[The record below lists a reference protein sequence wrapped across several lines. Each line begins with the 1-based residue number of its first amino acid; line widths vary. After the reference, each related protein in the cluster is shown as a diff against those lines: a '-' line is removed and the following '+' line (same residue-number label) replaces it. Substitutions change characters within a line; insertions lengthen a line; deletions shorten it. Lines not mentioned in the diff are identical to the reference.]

1 MGLLDKLFKDLDSAF
16 KGSSTP
22 TTKPEKRLCPVD
34 GTFMKLIRI
43 KFSPKDVVEIDQC
56 PKCGGIWFDRGEL
69 NKIIKIPIS
78 ELKRI
83 FGDIKEK
90 KSIKGTSSGP
100 RLCPVCGATMIT
112 YNYDYK
118 SGIWLDACPRG
129 HGIWLDGGEILLL
142 KLYLETGE
150 TFEAKDEA
158 PKLKKVER
166 ADRRERQKTLERELQ
181 EAIKALEV
189 EEERERID
197 TPSTPKREIPLS
209 SSPTPMPPSSTTST
223 TSFKAPETS
232 VPPAPKPS
240 IMGKP
245 LMPSESTS
253 ERTST
258 PSKPPTPSLGESLK
272 SEQRTEPRTS
282 TPSISTPSTSTSPTS
297 TPTISISTPSSLSSS
312 LSSSATS
319 ATSPVSFETK
329 ELGGFWSIKDILRL
343 PDGRLVIA
351 GDGGRV
357 MISSGDLEFQQVAEL
372 RENISKIGIF
382 NDYLVLASS
391 YGSLFY
397 APLSDLKNFEKISL
411 GYRSLNYLFNLN
423 GTLVILG
430 SSGTIKVTT
439 DLKNFQD
446 IKLDILGD
454 ITAGCYHQGK
464 VIIGGASGLVMLG
477 DDLSS
482 LQRVTIQTS
491 STIRSIRYIGD
502 SFVAVGTSGMLAKIS
517 PDGNAQVSPQKV
529 FSDLNDVVLFKEK
542 FLIPASSGKVFY
554 GDFGAL
560 QELKTGGFASY
571 YRALQEGD
579 RVLVVGDKATILIV
593 K

>member
-16 KGSSTP
+16 KGSSAP

-166 ADRRERQKTLERELQ
+166 ADRRERQKTLERELE

-197 TPSTPKREIPLS
+197 TPSAPKREIPLS
-209 SSPTPMPPSSTTST
+209 ASPTSMDPSSTTST
-223 TSFKAPETS
+223 TSFKAPEIKT
-232 VPPAPKPS
+232 PPSPKPS
-240 IMGKP
+240 ITEKP
-245 LMPSESTS
+245 FMPSEKTP
-253 ERTST
+253 T
-258 PSKPPTPSLGESLK
+258 PSKPSTSSFGEPLK
-272 SEQRTEPRTS
+272 SEQGTEPTS
-282 TPSISTPSTSTSPTS
+282 I
-297 TPTISISTPSSLSSS
+297 PTISISTPSSLSSS
-312 LSSSATS
+312 LSSSTTS
-319 ATSPVSFETK
+319 TTSPVSFETK
-329 ELGGFWSIKDILRL
+329 ELGGFWSIKDIFRL

-357 MISSGDLEFQQVAEL
+357 MVSSGDLEFQQVAEL

-397 APLSDLKNFEKISL
+397 TSLSDLKNFEKISL

-454 ITAGCYHQGK
+454 ITSGCYHQGK

-491 STIRSIRYIGD
+491 STIKSIRYIGD

-529 FSDLNDVVLFKEK
+529 FSDLNDVVLFKGK

-571 YRALQEGD
+571 YRALQEES
-579 RVLVVGDKATILIV
+579 RVLIVGDKATILIV